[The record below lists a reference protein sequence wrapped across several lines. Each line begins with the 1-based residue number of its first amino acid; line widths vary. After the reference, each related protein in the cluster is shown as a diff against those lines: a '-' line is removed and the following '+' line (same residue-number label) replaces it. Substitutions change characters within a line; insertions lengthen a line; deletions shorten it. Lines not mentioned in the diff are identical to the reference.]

1 MRELNKIPLSGLRAI
16 EAVGRL
22 GSLGRAAEELGVTSG
37 ALSQRLG
44 KAEGTLGRKL
54 FAREPSG
61 LVPTDICVSVLPRLT
76 RAMADL
82 AAVVEEVDSA
92 QRCALVVSVAPVFA
106 SRWLIW
112 RIRHFC
118 ARWPDIAVR
127 IEPDVAL
134 ADLDS
139 ADIDIGIRLGCK
151 PGPGQA
157 VKLVDQRVLP
167 VCAPGLAKRI
177 REPADLLA
185 LPVIRENDLVHGW
198 DAWLAPLDVGAGAIP
213 AGPNCRDTSHC
224 LDAAMA
230 GRGLYMACE
239 TLARDALARGGL
251 VAPFPR
257 GKRTGAAYW
266 FVTGAKA
273 RRNRNAGRFLA
284 WLQDEMAGSIP
295 GRESETPE

>member
-1 MRELNKIPLSGLRAI
+1 MRELNRIPLSGLRAI

-82 AAVVEEVDSA
+82 AAVVEEVDSTR
-92 QRCALVVSVAPVFA
+92 RCALVVSVAPVFA

-112 RIRHFC
+112 RIRHFN
-118 ARWPDIAVR
+118 ALWPDIAVR
-127 IEPDVAL
+127 IEPEAAL
-134 ADLDS
+134 ENLGS
-139 ADIDIGIRLGCK
+139 TDIDIGIRLGRK

-157 VKLVDQRVLP
+157 MKLVDQRVLP
-167 VCAPGLAKRI
+167 VCASDLAKRI
-177 REPADLLA
+177 RKPADLLA

-198 DAWLAPLDVGAGAIP
+198 DAWLEPLGFGPEEISD
-213 AGPNCRDTSHC
+213 GPNCRDASHC

-239 TLARDALARGGL
+239 TLACDALARGGV

-257 GKRTGAAYW
+257 RERTGATYW
-266 FVTGAKA
+266 SLTGAKA
-273 RRNRNAGRFLA
+273 RRNRNTARFLA
-284 WLQDEMAGSIP
+284 WLQDEMACSVLGPS
-295 GRESETPE
+295 S